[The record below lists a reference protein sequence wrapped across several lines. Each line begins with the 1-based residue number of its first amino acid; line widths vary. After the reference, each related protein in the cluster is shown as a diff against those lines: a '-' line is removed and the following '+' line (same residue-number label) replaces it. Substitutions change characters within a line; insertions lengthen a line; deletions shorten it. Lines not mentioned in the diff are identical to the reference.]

1 MPPFFPRGPCDLA
14 NTQSQGAPQCH
25 WSPPMNP
32 SPDRNKECL
41 PPKKR
46 ESRQGSSELPLHEFK
61 PPVPLRSRSNA
72 GRAEGGTDLSDKHRI
87 LSTPNAHLIHTP
99 PPLPA
104 PAPLPAPTPLPWHL
118 NYNSTVS
125 LPIFPGHPGERRG
138 PGSPAWRDDAFP
150 SPLSLTSRWLRGEGH
165 LSLPPSPSSSSS
177 SFKTPFPADSR
188 DMWSYISSGR
198 RDYTPSHFPPSY
210 YHTPLYSQDPGL
222 ESGHRYL
229 AKRPNGLDGLGSRTA
244 SSTRPL
250 VSDKYGSDSIRTRL
264 VSSPHNNGARRH
276 QEDLTSRVPSGGTFL
291 LDTQA
296 QEAPQSHSSQQNR
309 HHGLLKSSSNQLS
322 TALPPTGT
330 DVRASTGDL
339 LEPTGTPPTEAHIYY
354 SFGSVEAP
362 NPRIHACPPYCP
374 SGTSLYNV
382 PLESGPRL
390 QRNSPQSPLSLQN
403 SQSRSQ
409 RERDQRHDI
418 VLQRER
424 ERGKEKNLKHDKDR
438 ASPPGRDLSPPAL
451 LPNFTKGSLIE
462 LASGRLKRVE
472 ELKTEDFL
480 RSADTSPEFHL
491 STCTVLL
498 ISAGSAQ
505 GFSHLQVHLTD
516 RNTQELLKVLVEY
529 PFFVQQ
535 KGWSSCSP
543 QRTSQ
548 LYGLPCRQLAEG
560 DVCLVLTPTPTQ
572 SHRTRSSSRAHRT
585 QPRTAA
591 ESGRVE
597 MPPPPPPPPLPCNPP
612 ATVPATAADPQ
623 EILPRPRK
631 RRWSAP
637 DSLPPTDESLLDLP
651 HGSKLMKWQ

>member
-1 MPPFFPRGPCDLA
+1 
-14 NTQSQGAPQCH
+14 
-25 WSPPMNP
+25 MNP

-46 ESRQGSSELPLHEFK
+46 ESRQGSSDLPLHEFK

-72 GRAEGGTDLSDKHRI
+72 GRGEGGTDLSDKHRA
-87 LSTPNAHLIHTP
+87 LSTPNTHLLHTP

-118 NYNSTVS
+118 NYNSSVS
-125 LPIFPGHPGERRG
+125 LPIFQGHPGERRG
-138 PGSPAWRDDAFP
+138 PGSPAWRDDTFP
-150 SPLSLTSRWLRGEGH
+150 SPLSLTSRWLRGEGP
-165 LSLPPSPSSSSS
+165 LSFPSPSSSST

-198 RDYTPSHFPPSY
+198 RDYTPSHFSPSY
-210 YHTPLYSQDPGL
+210 FLGHTSLYSQDQGL
-222 ESGHRYL
+222 VESGHRYL
-229 AKRPNGLDGLGSRTA
+229 GKRPNGLDGPGSRTA

-250 VSDKYGSDSIRTRL
+250 VPDKYGSDSIRTRL
-264 VSSPHNNGARRH
+264 DSSPHSNGARRH
-276 QEDLTSRVPSGGTFL
+276 QEDLTPRVPSGGTFL
-291 LDTQA
+291 SDSQA
-296 QEAPQSHSSQQNR
+296 QEAPQTHSSQQNR
-309 HHGLLKSSSNQLS
+309 HHGLLKMCSSQLPS
-322 TALPPTGT
+322 VLPPTGT
-330 DVRASTGDL
+330 DARVSSGDL
-339 LEPTGTPPTEAHIYY
+339 LDPTGTPSAEAHIYY
-354 SFGSVEAP
+354 SLGSVEPP
-362 NPRIHACPPYCP
+362 NPRIHAYPPYCP
-374 SGTSLYNV
+374 SGTSPYNV
-382 PLESGPRL
+382 QMESGPRL
-390 QRNSPQSPLSLQN
+390 QRNSPQSPLSQRN

-409 RERDQRHDI
+409 RERDQRQDI

-424 ERGKEKNLKHDKDR
+424 ERGKEKNLKQYKDHS
-438 ASPPGRDLSPPAL
+438 SPPALDLSPPAL

-498 ISAGSAQ
+498 ISASSAQ

-529 PFFVQQ
+529 PFFVQH

-560 DVCLVLTPTPTQ
+560 DVCLVLTPTPNP
-572 SHRTRSSSRAHRT
+572 SHRTHARSGSRAHRT

-591 ESGRVE
+591 ESSRAE
-597 MPPPPPPPPLPCNPP
+597 MPPPPPPPPLPSNPP
-612 ATVPATAADPQ
+612 ATVPTTAADPQ
-623 EILPRPRK
+623 EILSRPRK

-637 DSLPPTDESLLDLP
+637 DSLPPTHESLLDLP